1 MVDHLLTASRAPGS
15 ALDTGAEDT
24 ADCVGLFRRSFIM
37 VKQVKVSNFTEV
49 KGIVSAAA
57 KCYNDVGVHDMKGS
71 IADAKSMMEEE

>member
-1 MVDHLLTASRAPGS
+1 M
-15 ALDTGAEDT
+15 
-24 ADCVGLFRRSFIM
+24 M

-71 IADAKSMMEEE
+71 IADAKSILGMMSNPFSSMKPISSPAMQTDISNH

>member
-1 MVDHLLTASRAPGS
+1 M
-15 ALDTGAEDT
+15 
-24 ADCVGLFRRSFIM
+24 M

-71 IADAKSMMEEE
+71 IADAKSILGKEIHPCPCTHHADRCRSRRSR